1 MKIKSFFKSFLALAL
16 AIIMLAL
23 TGCGTYS
30 GGIGSDS
37 DKDTDNNTDTDIST
51 PIEDKSKYTVKVM
64 FDGKYLDPNTLLDE
78 GEEKT
83 IKAVWTNG
91 FSYHEATFDE
101 NGEAVATGLDGDY
114 RVSLSDLPEGYSYNP
129 NLYVARSNK
138 KEVVI
143 EIYDYKPTRGT
154 GANRYDKSIKISKIG
169 LYQAKLDDKDDVVFY
184 QFTPKESGKYLI
196 ESWADVSSNTVNP
209 KLEIYHGQA
218 VGASYYVMT
227 LDDGAEGDQGT
238 FTKNFAYEWQ
248 VAPSEIGNA
257 FIFGIKAD
265 VNSSTEKNIDINFAI
280 TLNGAMN
287 DRINPKEL
295 MVPFELLE
303 HLYTKIRYL
312 KGLSR
317 EEYEAFMKDKVGL
330 DTTGDESDVLK
341 TLDFPE
347 LELTFDEN
355 GEVIK
360 NYTGNHKNLYDII
373 MEGKAKIEVDGETV
387 EESLSALRDYLKSSF
402 ASSSGSYHYAES
414 DILGAEGRKLFDQ
427 NMYKISPDDGFYHLY
442 DIEKY
447 KDTNGYGP
455 ILYADITQGGRFLG
469 AGLNSIEYEG
479 NKALNVDDAKN
490 YKHFIEG
497 YLSLITHRGAYPNII
512 PAYYCSYMGEDPRI
526 TTNCPCIYEGC
537 DRACYEGCEKCTSD
551 CRFIPLNLDYAVGY
565 ADLANSDG
573 RVPVTLELKEFL
585 QSFSI
590 SQRYF
595 ADGNGWVEENPNY
608 AVDAPEDSQWLWACG
623 YYE

>member
-114 RVSLSDLPEGYSYNP
+114 RVTLSDMPSGYSYNP
-129 NLYVARSNK
+129 NLYFAKNNK
-138 KEVVI
+138 KDLVI

-169 LYQAKLDDKDDVVFY
+169 LYQAQLDDKDDVVFY
-184 QFTPKESGKYLI
+184 QFTPKESGKYRI
-196 ESWADVSSNTVNP
+196 ESWADISSNTINP
-209 KLEIYHGQA
+209 KIELYRGQA

-227 LDDGAEGDQGT
+227 LDDGAEGTQGT
-238 FTKNFAYEWQ
+238 FTKNFAYEWS
-248 VAPSEIGNA
+248 VAPEEIGNA

-265 VNSSTEKNIDINFAI
+265 VNASTEEKINVNFAI
-280 TLNGAMN
+280 TLNGTMGG
-287 DRINPKEL
+287 RSSPKEM

-303 HLYTKIRYL
+303 YLYTKLRSL
-312 KGLSR
+312 QSLSR
-317 EEYEAFMKDKVGL
+317 AEYESFIRDNVGI
-330 DTTGDESDVLK
+330 DMAGNESDALK
-341 TLDFPE
+341 TVEFPTIE
-347 LELTFDEN
+347 ITFDDDGN
-355 GEVIK
+355 IIK
-360 NYTGNHKNLYDII
+360 NYTGNHKVLYDII
-373 MEGKAKIEVDGETV
+373 MSRKIGDETV
-387 EESLSALRDYLKSSF
+387 TGLSAYLNGLF
-402 ASSSGSYHYAES
+402 AGNGTYHYAES
-414 DILGAEGRKLFDQ
+414 DIDGAEGRKLFDQ
-427 NMYKISPDDGFYHLY
+427 DMYQISPEDGFYHLY
-442 DIEKY
+442 DEEKY
-447 KDTNGYGP
+447 ASTGGYGP
-455 ILYADITQGGRFLG
+455 ILYADITTGGRFLDT
-469 AGLNSIEYEG
+469 GLNMVEYRG
-479 NKALNVDDAKN
+479 NKALTVDNAKN

-497 YLSLITHRGAYPNII
+497 YLSLITERGPFPNTI
-512 PAYYCSYMGEDPRI
+512 PAYYCSYMGEDPRV
-526 TTNCPCIYEGC
+526 TTNCPCIKDGC

-551 CRFIPLNLDYAVGY
+551 CRFINPNLDYAIGY
-565 ADLANSDG
+565 ADIANSEG
-573 RVPVTLELKEFL
+573 RAPVTLELKEFL
-585 QSFSI
+585 QSFSV

-595 ADGNGWVEENPNY
+595 ADGNGWVETNPNY